1 MADQDYLNSN
11 RLLSPIDQ
19 DYVQLKP
26 DLTGSFGILQP
37 TQESQLTSPL
47 DIDIDIAFKNPV
59 AFAADVNSHMLRQEK
74 SKELSQGRKSR
85 QEWVEFYTGVG

>member
-37 TQESQLTSPL
+37 TQES
-47 DIDIDIAFKNPV
+47 
-59 AFAADVNSHMLRQEK
+59 
-74 SKELSQGRKSR
+74 
-85 QEWVEFYTGVG
+85 